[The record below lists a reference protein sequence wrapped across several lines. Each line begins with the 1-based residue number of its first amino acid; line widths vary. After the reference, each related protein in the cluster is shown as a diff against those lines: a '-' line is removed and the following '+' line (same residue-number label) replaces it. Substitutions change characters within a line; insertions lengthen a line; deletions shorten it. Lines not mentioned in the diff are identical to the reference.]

1 MPNPSGL
8 LAAIPQIQQFLQREK
23 LGGWLIYDFRGL
35 NAVACELVPPDKY
48 HVTRRWFYF
57 IPAQGEVTLLAHK
70 IEQANYP
77 ALPGRKQYYAGLQE
91 MHEHLRALLP
101 SGITVAME
109 YSPMNDVPTVS
120 FIDAGMLEL
129 LRAQG
134 VNVVT
139 SAQLIQEF
147 QARWSVEQL
156 QTHIA
161 AAKILHEAQAEA
173 FRLIEKRL
181 HAQQPI
187 NEYEVQK
194 YILDKM
200 EAGDCMTDAAP
211 IVAVNANAS
220 NPHYAPTADTFSPI
234 KKGDVILIDLW
245 AKKKTPGAVFAD
257 ITWIGYAGKNVPT
270 RVQEVFK
277 VVTGAR
283 DTGVRVIQE
292 HAKAGELLQG
302 FRVDEAVRRYI
313 TEAGF
318 GKYFFHRT
326 GHSLGMLTHD
336 RGVNIDSYET
346 RDTRALTTGV
356 AFSIEPG
363 VYLEEFGI
371 RSEINVYMGE
381 HGPEVHTPAQTE
393 ITTLAV

>member
-1 MPNPSGL
+1 MSTSSGFL
-8 LAAIPQIQQFLQREK
+8 NSLPQIQQFLQREK
-23 LGGWLIYDFRGL
+23 LAGWLIYDFRGL
-35 NAVACELVPPDKY
+35 NAVAREFVPPEKH

-57 IPAQGEVTLLAHK
+57 IPAQGEITLLAHK
-70 IEQANYP
+70 IEQTNFP
-77 ALPGRKQYYAGLQE
+77 PIPGRKLFYAGLQE
-91 MHEHLRALLP
+91 LHEHLRALLP
-101 SGITVAME
+101 RDITVAME
-109 YSPMNDVPTVS
+109 YSPQNDVPTVS
-120 FIDAGMLEL
+120 FVDAGTLEL
-129 LRAQG
+129 LRSLG

-161 AAKILHEAQAEA
+161 AAKVLHEAQTEA
-173 FRLIEKRL
+173 FRFIEKRL
-181 HAQQPI
+181 QAQKPV
-187 NEYEVQK
+187 NEFEVQSF
-194 YILDKM
+194 ILDKI
-200 EAGDCMTDAAP
+200 EAGECMTDAAP

-220 NPHYAPTADTFSPI
+220 NPHYAPTAQAYSPI
-234 KKGDVILIDLW
+234 KKGDVILLDLW

-257 ITWIGYAGKNVPT
+257 ITWMGYAGTKAPS
-270 RVQEVFK
+270 RVQEVFDI
-277 VVTGAR
+277 VTGAR

-292 HAKAGELLQG
+292 HAKAGQLVQG

-313 TEAGF
+313 TDAGF

-346 RDTRALTTGV
+346 RDTRTITPGV

-363 VYLEEFGI
+363 IYLEEFGT

-381 HGPEVHTPAQTE
+381 HGPEIHTKPQTE
-393 ITTLAV
+393 ITKLAV

>member
-1 MPNPSGL
+1 MPGL
-8 LAAIPQIQQFLQREK
+8 FNAIAQIQQMLQREK
-23 LGGWLIYDFRGL
+23 LDGWLIYDFHSI
-35 NAVACELVPPDKY
+35 NAIARELVPPDKY
-48 HVTRRWFYF
+48 HVTRRWYYF
-57 IPAQGEVTLLAHK
+57 IPAQGEPTLLAHK
-70 IEQANYP
+70 IEQTNYP
-77 ALPGRKQYYAGLQE
+77 PMPGRKQYYAGLQE
-91 MHEHLRALLP
+91 MTANLRALLP
-101 SGITVAME
+101 QGITVAME

-120 FIDAGMLEL
+120 YVDAGTIEL
-129 LRAQG
+129 LRSLG

-147 QARWSVEQL
+147 QARWSAEQL

-161 AAKILHEAQAEA
+161 AAKVLHEAQSEA

-181 HAQQPI
+181 QANQPI
-187 NEYEVQK
+187 NEYEVQSF
-194 YILDKM
+194 ILEKIA
-200 EAGDCMTDAAP
+200 AGDCMSDASP

-220 NPHYAPTADTFSPI
+220 NPHYAPTAHKHSPI

-257 ITWIGYAGKNVPT
+257 ITWMGFAGMNVPS
-270 RVQEVFK
+270 RVQEVFE

-292 HAKAGELLQG
+292 HAKAGEPLQG
-302 FRVDEAVRRYI
+302 FRIDEAVRRYI
-313 TEAGF
+313 TDAGF

-336 RGVNIDSYET
+336 NGVNIDSYET
-346 RDTRALTTGV
+346 RDTRLLTLGV

-363 VYLEEFGI
+363 VYLEEFGT
-371 RSEINVYMGE
+371 RSEINVYIGAN
-381 HGPEVHTPAQTE
+381 GPEIHTPMQTQ
-393 ITTLAV
+393 ITKLAV